1 MSDASR
7 EMARPQGATA
17 AGEPCLAACPEIP
30 TGPRGASHSA
40 APGQRVAILGG
51 GPAGS
56 FCAIW
61 LSALAPQFGRRFDIA
76 LFDHKS
82 FAQPGPAGC
91 NMCAGVIP
99 DSLVRN
105 MRRFGIELPEHVIQ
119 RRIAGYCLVTTGGS
133 VDIPTP
139 PGVEFYSTF
148 RGPGPLGMYPS
159 AQEGFDYFLLREAEK
174 RGVAYR
180 NALVTDVLPPE
191 SPHAPYTIIC
201 RDNSRHE
208 ADIVVGAF
216 GVNSNL
222 TRVFERLGFGYRTP
236 QVARAF
242 QAEVPLDPDF
252 IAHEMRDR
260 VFIFSL
266 ALPHIKFAAI
276 TPKREHVTITLIGSD
291 PRRLD
296 LDAFLRSPY
305 VLRRMPVG
313 FELPCQHCSC
323 APRLPLTAA
332 HNPVGERVVVVGDA
346 HVARYLKNGIESSF
360 HTACWAAHA
369 IAAGDLSPAA
379 LSRSYVS
386 RCRYYVIDN
395 RYGRALF
402 KLHDW
407 VSSSSTLTRAHIR
420 VARQEQ
426 ASPRRRKRLS
436 AILWG
441 MFTGNIPYRGIAL
454 ALADLRL
461 HAAIAAALA
470 PAVMEGL
477 RRHRREEAEEVS
489 SPSRRERRGEGA
501 WRGASPSLDLSPSTS
516 SGQALEG
523 RGAAPVA
530 CALPQIPAAET
541 DALPV
546 GVPDQNRRE
555 TRLPHAPDGIAAA
568 GDEPAAHP
576 LGPVGPEHTVIIIGG
591 GPAGS
596 ACAIAL
602 AREGRRLRRVPRIIL
617 VEAKRFGEHQNQCA
631 GVISP
636 PGLDMIEHVLG
647 VDIPRNLIQREI
659 TGYVLHSV
667 NDAITLDGDEL
678 GERGTALRRVQLDR
692 LLLEAA
698 QRAGAQV
705 VEARAEDIE
714 VNSDAVIVYTDSGTF
729 HGDVVVG
736 AFGLDPGI
744 ARAFARATHYRPPAA
759 LETLACKL
767 HPAGLDFISHL
778 LHDQI
783 NVFLPPEPRIEFGAL
798 IPKGNHVTVILAGRR
813 LHEADMT
820 AFLVRWASRLLP
832 PACDIQGSFK
842 GSFPLGPARCLYGDR
857 YVVLGDAS
865 GLVRPFKGK
874 GINAAI
880 EAGWLAA
887 RTMLT
892 AGVSRQA
899 FDGFA
904 RGRQHLTGDLWYG
917 RLVRWLAGI
926 ASHWG
931 LLTPFLV
938 EARRDANLRQS
949 LFDCVSGRTSYRA
962 IVLRRHNLRLVGRM
976 TWKCAL
982 YLLRRGGRRG
992 PQQAREQAIP

>member
-1 MSDASR
+1 
-7 EMARPQGATA
+7 
-17 AGEPCLAACPEIP
+17 
-30 TGPRGASHSA
+30 
-40 APGQRVAILGG
+40 VLGG

-61 LSALAPQFGRRFDIA
+61 LGALVPLAAGGGRARFDIT

-139 PGVEFYSTF
+139 AGVEFYSTF

-174 RGVAYR
+174 RGVTYR

-191 SPHAPYTIIC
+191 RAHAPYTVVC
-201 RDNSRHE
+201 RDDSRYE

-222 TRVFERLGFGYRTP
+222 TRVFERLGFSYRAP
-236 QVARAF
+236 RVARAF
-242 QAEVPLDPDF
+242 QAEVPLDPEF
-252 IAHEMRDR
+252 IANEMRDR

-266 ALPHIKFAAI
+266 GLPHIKFAAI
-276 TPKREHVTITLIGSD
+276 TPKREHVTITLVGSD
-291 PRRLD
+291 PQRLD
-296 LDAFLRSPY
+296 LDAFMRSPY
-305 VLRRMPVG
+305 VLRRMPPG
-313 FELPCQHCSC
+313 FEMPCQHCSC
-323 APRLPLTAA
+323 APRLPVTAA
-332 HNPVGERVVVVGDA
+332 RSPVGERVVVIGDA

-369 IAAGDLSPAA
+369 IAAGDLSAAA
-379 LSRSYVS
+379 LSRDYVS
-386 RCRYYVIDN
+386 RCRYYVVDN
-395 RYGRALF
+395 GYGRALF
-402 KLHDW
+402 KLHDF
-407 VSSSSTLTRAHIR
+407 VSSSAIMTRAHIR
-420 VARQEQ
+420 VARREQ

-454 ALADLRL
+454 ALADVRL
-461 HAAIAAALA
+461 HAAIFVALGSS
-470 PAVMEGL
+470 VIEGL
-477 RRHRREEAEEVS
+477 RRRPWEEAQEAS
-489 SPSRRERRGEGA
+489 SPSRGERLGA
-501 WRGASPSLDLSPSTS
+501 GARHGASPSADLSP
-516 SGQALEG
+516 EG
-523 RGAAPVA
+523 KGVSEAACVVPQMPTVESEGLAAEIPSAAPN
-530 CALPQIPAAET
+530 
-541 DALPV
+541 D
-546 GVPDQNRRE
+546 GV
-555 TRLPHAPDGIAAA
+555 
-568 GDEPAAHP
+568 AAHP
-576 LGPVGPEHTVIIIGG
+576 LGPLRPEHTVVIIGG
-591 GPAGS
+591 GPAG
-596 ACAIAL
+596 AGCAIAL
-602 AREGRRLRRVPRIIL
+602 AREGKRLRRVPRIIL

-631 GVISP
+631 GVISRS
-636 PGLDMIEHVLG
+636 GLDLIENLLG
-647 VDIPRNLIQREI
+647 VDIPPNLIQREI
-659 TGYVLHSV
+659 SGYVLHSA

-678 GERGTALRRVQLDR
+678 GERGAALRRVQLDR

-705 VEARAEDIE
+705 VQARAEDIE
-714 VNSDAVIVYTDSGTF
+714 VNGDGVIVYTDSGTF

-744 ARAFARATHYRPPAA
+744 SRAFARATRYRPPAA

-767 HPAGLDFISHL
+767 HPAGLDFIPHL
-778 LHDQI
+778 LRDQI
-783 NVFLPPEPRIEFGAL
+783 NVFLPPQPRIEFGAL
-798 IPKGNHVTVILAGRR
+798 IPKGNHVTLILAGRR
-813 LHEADMT
+813 LREADMT

-832 PACDIQGSFK
+832 PACDVQGSFK

-874 GINAAI
+874 GISAAI

-892 AGVSRQA
+892 VGVSRRA

-904 RGRQHLTGDLWYG
+904 GARRHLTGDLWYG
-917 RLVRWLAGI
+917 RLVRWLTGI
-926 ASHWG
+926 VSHGG

-938 EARRDANLRQS
+938 EARRDASLRQA
-949 LFDCVSGRTSYRA
+949 LFDCVSGRTSYRD
-962 IVLRRHNLRLVGRM
+962 IVVRRHNVVLVGRM
-976 TWKCAL
+976 AWKCAL
-982 YLLRRGGRRG
+982 HLLLRSVRRRRSDRRGGEEVPEEPAPG
-992 PQQAREQAIP
+992 L